1 MKKEKK
7 GKKEKKTKKKE
18 KDNYDRKE
26 AEEMNP
32 KLQEIY
38 GFLKEFA
45 LDHDQGPRRGKS
57 I

>member
-32 KLQEIY
+32 KLQQIY

-45 LDHDQGPRRGKS
+45 LYHDQGP
-57 I
+57 